1 MMRLSDS
8 AAGDEFMKP
17 NLTATGTAL
26 LLSGF
31 YAGVCAAG
39 GSSVHGAMPATAA
52 PGITMHQNVEFP
64 ATPHEIRWDQRPLS
78 EDALKQLAHLRA
90 EGLVLQK
97 LDGGKLSHAHRDYLQ
112 QKLDAI
118 YQSAR

>member
-1 MMRLSDS
+1 
-8 AAGDEFMKP
+8 MKP
-17 NLTATGTAL
+17 NLTAPCPAL
-26 LLSGF
+26 LLGGL

-39 GSSVHGAMPATAA
+39 GIGAHGAMPAASA
-52 PGITMHQNVEFP
+52 PAVTMRQNFSFP
-64 ATPHEIRWDQRPLS
+64 ATPHEIRWEQRPLS
-78 EDALKQLAHLRA
+78 EEALKQLEHLRA